1 MQQKEAETALSI
13 KKNNELNNQ
22 TGSLLIN
29 DKIEIGF
36 TPQSKQ

>member
-1 MQQKEAETALSI
+1 MQQKEATALSI